1 MNFNGHYID
10 MNAVL
15 FTEYK
20 FPKAIFYFYNDAVFH
35 VVATAEEYAQ
45 FLEYLEKEKPND

>member
-1 MNFNGHYID
+1 MNFNGHYVD
-10 MNAVL
+10 TNAVL

-35 VVATAEEYAQ
+35 VVCTAEEYAI
-45 FLEYLEKEKPND
+45 FLEILEQVGQND